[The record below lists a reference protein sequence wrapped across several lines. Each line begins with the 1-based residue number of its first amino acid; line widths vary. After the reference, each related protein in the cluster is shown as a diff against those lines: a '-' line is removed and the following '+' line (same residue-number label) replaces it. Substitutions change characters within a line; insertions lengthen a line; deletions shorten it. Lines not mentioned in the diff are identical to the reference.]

1 MYSLAVLTTLLATAL
16 SAALPSQRVDYSG
29 YRVVR
34 VPTKPASDDL
44 YTIQGI
50 VKDLKLPKWRLP
62 TVPGADVDLM
72 IPPKQIKEFE
82 KLATNL
88 QVQVLHE
95 DLGADIEGEKSFGV
109 YKGKRCSKRLAT
121 DCKA

>member
-1 MYSLAVLTTLLATAL
+1 MYSLAVLTTLLATAF
-16 SAALPSQRVDYSG
+16 SAALPSQRVDYTG

-34 VPTKPASDDL
+34 VPTKPAGDDL

-50 VKDLKLPKWRLP
+50 IKDLKLPTWRLP
-62 TVPGADVDLM
+62 SVPGADVDLM

-82 KLATNL
+82 KLAKDM

-109 YKGKRCSKRLAT
+109 YKGEHYSK
-121 DCKA
+121 

>member
-1 MYSLAVLTTLLATAL
+1 MYSLAVLTTLVATAL

-34 VPTKPASDDL
+34 IPTKPAGDDL

-50 VKDLKLPKWRLP
+50 VKDLKLPTWRVP

-72 IPPKQIKEFE
+72 IPPNQIKKFE
-82 KLATNL
+82 NLAKDME
-88 QVQVLHE
+88 VKVLHE
-95 DLGADIEGEKSFGV
+95 DLGAAIEGEKSFGV
-109 YKGKRCSKRLAT
+109 YKGEHTPKH
-121 DCKA
+121 